1 MPGDWFYRVN
11 DSVSGPLT
19 SRELRELARN
29 GHLSGADHV
38 RRGDAGEWVT
48 AARIKGLF
56 EEYEITGAGWSAG
69 SRGAAD
75 NALEDVGDVAGGKS
89 PSRVRSVK
97 ACVSGEER
105 KKRAG
110 VALINLLVW
119 LVLALVGVAT
129 MGIIVGLFVLGWI
142 IRWVLSEYN
151 VRKLQALGTT
161 ASVDQFPEISR
172 ALHEVCSQFGVRE
185 IPKVIVLNVSQT
197 NAFAVKFARKKV
209 IVLLSQTLEGM
220 LDRPQ
225 ELRFILAHELA
236 HIVLDHGARGVFE
249 IYTPAAYKAAR
260 ELTCDNCGCA
270 AAGDVEGAK
279 AALKRLGVGNELYG
293 RLNDEYLQAEAK
305 YIYSGFT
312 GWLLKQYL
320 DYPPLGKRL
329 VNVAEFHAAK
339 C

>member
-1 MPGDWFYRVN
+1 MPDNWFYRVN
-11 DSVSGPLT
+11 DSVRGPLT
-19 SRELRELARN
+19 SGELQDLARN
-29 GHLSGADHV
+29 GSLSGADHV
-38 RRGDAGEWVT
+38 RQGDAGEWVA
-48 AARIKGLF
+48 AARVKGLF
-56 EEYEITGAGWSAG
+56 ERSDIAGGDWSAG

-75 NALEDVGDVAGGKS
+75 KTLADFADVAPGKS
-89 PSRVRSVK
+89 ASRVRSVK
-97 ACVSGEER
+97 ACVSREER
-105 KKRAG
+105 KKRGG

-119 LVLALVGVAT
+119 LVLVLLGVAT
-129 MGIIVGLFVLGWI
+129 MGIIVVLFVLGWI
-142 IRWVLSEYN
+142 IRWLLSEYN
-151 VRKLQALGTT
+151 VRKLQALGTS
-161 ASVDQFPEISR
+161 AGADQFPEISR
-172 ALHEVCSQFGVRE
+172 ALHEVCSQFAVRE

-220 LDRPQ
+220 LNRPA

-236 HIVLDHGARGVFE
+236 HVVLDHGARGIFE
-249 IYTPAAYKAAR
+249 IYKPAAYKAAR

-279 AALKRLGVGNELYG
+279 TALKRLGVGNELYD
-293 RLNDEYLQAEAK
+293 RLSDEYLQTEAK

-320 DYPPLGKRL
+320 TYPPLGKRL
-329 VNVAEFHAAK
+329 VNVAEFHAAN